1 MRRIAEILRRFGA
14 EQRGALSVEAV
25 IILPV
30 LIWTLMAS
38 FVFWD
43 AFRTQNTHMKAAY
56 AVTDMLSREM
66 TSINTAYISGM
77 HSVFRYMTQAEGETW
92 MRVTSVRYRAV
103 DDSYRV
109 LWSRTTNAGRAPPYT
124 DASLVPL
131 RPRIPVM
138 ANDDTIIIVETW
150 QDYQPL
156 FNVGIGRRLMDEFI
170 VTRPR
175 WLSPIPLTS

>member
-1 MRRIAEILRRFGA
+1 MRGLASLCRRFRSD
-14 EQRGALSVEAV
+14 QRGALSVETV
-25 IILPV
+25 IIMPL
-30 LIWTLMAS
+30 LLWTLMAC

-43 AFRTQNTHMKAAY
+43 AFRTRNTHMKAAH

-66 TSINTAYISGM
+66 TAIDTAYINGM
-77 HSVFRYMTQAEGETW
+77 HAVFRYMTRSDRETW
-92 MRVTSVRYRAV
+92 MRVTSVRYRAD

-109 LWSRTTNAGRAPPYT
+109 LWSRTTNAAHAPQHT
-124 DASLVPL
+124 DASLVPF
-131 RPRIPVM
+131 RPRIPLM

-150 QDYQPL
+150 QDYEPL
-156 FNVGIGRRLMDEFI
+156 FNVGIGQQVMSEFI